1 MMLPIELSCLIGNWM
16 PENSVAKP
24 AGPDEVQ
31 ENLWKLYGKRRS
43 YLKERRTADFTDQ
56 FSPVKRL
63 QDLST
68 VGVAVLNLQD
78 HFFKSRQHSKTLRE
92 VASQDFFEKIDS

>member
-1 MMLPIELSCLIGNWM
+1 MLPIKSSCLIGNWM

-24 AGPDEVQ
+24 AGPDKVE
-31 ENLWKLYGKRRS
+31 EEFMETLRKRPS
-43 YLKERRTADFTDQ
+43 YLKERGTADFTDQ

-68 VGVAVLNLQD
+68 VEVAVLNLQD
-78 HFFKSRQHSKTLRE
+78 HFFKSRRHSKILHEAAGRN
-92 VASQDFFEKIDS
+92 SF